1 MLRLCCVAAL
11 LGGSACTVRQV
22 TKADLTA
29 LDLELAVAVVVS
41 AAESPTRVSPLFSV
55 QGGGLRGGSLPS
67 FELQGEE
74 VAVRVVATSM
84 GELKASSRLYSEVSA
99 DGVELVIEVPPATPT
114 AEIPDHRLRVRA
126 PLPASTTVLEVGAA
140 GELGPAPRSVLG
152 HLAVRA
158 SAPLDQ
164 PPMSAQP
171 RAFAASE
178 RIFAPEMALPGRARD
193 PSYRIVQLFPLTADR
208 IIAVTTNALM
218 IVERGQPLSLAYTAS
233 AASSFLPLSDL
244 EEDTSARI
252 ADAAMIGNEIVAVGD
267 VFVPHGQFARTGRV
281 WRFEVVGGALI
292 RSVDRPALLGET
304 PSMLNA
310 VVVDAKGGLVV
321 GGELGLLY
329 RSAPGPAPRFVPVP
343 RLNLENILYRSDA
356 VTADIDVIAR
366 NGDEILLGTNNGR
379 VLSGDPESD
388 SWRIAI
394 DAEPLATTMH
404 TARINAIAVLD
415 GEIWA
420 ATRTGAVF
428 HRDADGNSALL
439 RLLPPPSLE
448 LCVPRSGSVVAFG
461 SLQTLAASATHV
473 YTTQKDCSA
482 ILRVRRSDDVL
493 SAVAPGGQ
501 VMVLDEDNDLR
512 RLVVTERGML
522 AGGDLGRLYEFQP

>member
-1 MLRLCCVAAL
+1 MI
-11 LGGSACTVRQV
+11 

-29 LDLELAVAVVVS
+29 LEAELAVAVVVS
-41 AAESPTRVSPLFSV
+41 SVESPTRVSSMFSV
-55 QGGGLRGGSLPS
+55 QGGALRGGDLPS
-67 FELQGEE
+67 FELQSEE
-74 VAVRVVATSM
+74 AAVRVLGTSM
-84 GELKASSRLYSEVSA
+84 AELKASSRLLGAVTA
-99 DGVELVIEVPPATPT
+99 DGVELVIEVPPATPI
-114 AEIPDHRLRVRA
+114 ADLPDHRLRMRA
-126 PLPASTTVLEVGAA
+126 PLPASTSVLEVGGS
-140 GELGPAPRSVLG
+140 GELVAAPRSLLG
-152 HLAVRA
+152 SLTVRA

-164 PPMSAQP
+164 PPSSAQP

-178 RIFAPEMALPGRARD
+178 RIFEPAMVLPGRAKD
-193 PSYRIVQLFPLTADR
+193 PSYRIVQLLPLTADR

-233 AASSFLPLSDL
+233 AASSFLPLTDL
-244 EEDTSARI
+244 DPDDSGRI
-252 ADAAMIGNEIVAVGD
+252 ADAVMNGNEIIAVGD
-267 VFVPHGQFARTGRV
+267 VFLPHGPFARTGRV

-292 RSVDRPALLGET
+292 RSVDRPALIGET
-304 PSMLNA
+304 PNMLNA
-310 VVVDAKGGLVV
+310 VLVDAKGGVVV
-321 GGELGLLY
+321 GGEQGLLY
-329 RSAPGPAPRFVPVP
+329 RSAPGPVPRFVPVP

-356 VTADIDVIAR
+356 VTADIDVMAL
-366 NGDEILLGTNNGR
+366 NGDDILLGTNNGR

-388 SWRIAI
+388 NWHIAI

-404 TARINAIAVLD
+404 TARINAIAVFG

-428 HRDADGNSALL
+428 HRDAEGNSALL

-448 LCVPRSGSVVAFG
+448 LCVPRSGNVVAFG
-461 SLQTLAASATHV
+461 SLQTLAVSATHV